1 MGKVSVATTWLQSCS
16 GCHISFLDLHE
27 ELLDV
32 LDLIEI
38 KTCPPLIDVKEPPK
52 VTVALVEG
60 AVANEDNVEVLKKF
74 REQSDI
80 LVALGSC
87 ACYGGIPGLRNI
99 FYKNDVLARAYI
111 DTESTVEGKI
121 PSDPEIPELLEYVKP
136 LDQVVK
142 VDYIIP
148 GCPPLPSM
156 IKDTVV
162 ALVEG
167 REPTI
172 PSRNLCEE
180 CPRYHKD
187 MIVPKLEFLT
197 DTVTPVCE
205 LEHIDPD
212 RCFLEQGVACAGLA
226 THEGCDARCIKGNMP
241 CRGCMGPTPGALEQG
256 AKLINALGSLLPAG
270 ALMLLDDIVGMSYR
284 FSVPVSIY
292 PHLAGIKEKE
302 VG

>member
-1 MGKVSVATTWLQSCS
+1 MKALDKPLAKLVVLHQVAEQDRGPHVTIRVVVGGGLEFRHGAITEVPLDRVVVGVDAEVVEPTVHVPHDESPARVTGLASKDIDVRIGSVYICA
-16 GCHISFLDLHE
+16 E
-27 ELLDV
+27 EL
-32 LDLIEI
+32 
-38 KTCPPLIDVKEPPK
+38 
-52 VTVALVEG
+52 
-60 AVANEDNVEVLKKF
+60 
-74 REQSDI
+74 Q
-80 LVALGSC
+80 
-87 ACYGGIPGLRNI
+87 
-99 FYKNDVLARAYI
+99 
-111 DTESTVEGKI
+111 
-121 PSDPEIPELLEYVKP
+121 DPEI
-136 LDQVVK
+136 DQVVK